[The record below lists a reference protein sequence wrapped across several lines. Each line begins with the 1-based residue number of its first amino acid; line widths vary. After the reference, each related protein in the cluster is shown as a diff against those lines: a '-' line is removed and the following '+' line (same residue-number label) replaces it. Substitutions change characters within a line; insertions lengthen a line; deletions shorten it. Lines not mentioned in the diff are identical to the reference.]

1 MIGSTVLYQ
10 QKKPPAVARLSLV
23 SLMDIFTILVFFL
36 LLNSG
41 DSQDIENAKFVSL
54 PDSVSGVQPHTEL
67 NITVTDTEILLGDRV
82 VASIAEVLDSSE
94 RLIEPL
100 AEALEA
106 NTEKLEGISEYE
118 RDQGLAVTI
127 MGDKSVPYSLLRQVM
142 STCQHSN
149 YRNISLAVNQV
160 QGNGAT
166 EAMPETTPE
175 TPESEADAV
184 NSVSQVGQGG

>member
-10 QKKPPAVARLSLV
+10 QKKQPAVARLSLV

-41 DSQDIENAKFVSL
+41 DSQEIENAKFVKL

-67 NITVTDTEILLGDRV
+67 KITVSDTEILLGETV
-82 VASIAEVLDSSE
+82 VATVSDVLDSSE

-100 AEALEA
+100 AEALKA
-106 NTEKLEGISEYE
+106 NTEKLEEISEYE
-118 RDQGLAVTI
+118 QNMGLAVTI
-127 MGDKSVPYSLLRQVM
+127 MGDKSVSFSLLRQVM

-160 QGNGAT
+160 QGSVPA
-166 EAMPETTPE
+166 ERLPEGPA
-175 TPESEADAV
+175 SEPDVV